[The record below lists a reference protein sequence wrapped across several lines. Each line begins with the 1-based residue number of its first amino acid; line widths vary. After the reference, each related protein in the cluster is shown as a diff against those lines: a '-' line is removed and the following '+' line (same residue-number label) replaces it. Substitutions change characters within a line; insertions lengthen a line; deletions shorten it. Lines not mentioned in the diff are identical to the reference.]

1 MMEKGPRKNK
11 LVRSGKEIA
20 RELLTPPSSRK
31 ANGYFILFFFVWAFI
46 LYGNTILNKYGV
58 DDEFVTNNETVR
70 KGLAAIPE
78 IFTTHYI
85 NQTGNVGDNTA
96 DYRPVVK
103 LTYALE
109 YQIFQGEN
117 PGRSHAINV
126 LIYIF
131 ISILLF
137 FILKRILKNYNILFL
152 FLITVVFMAHP
163 VHTEVVASLKNRDE
177 MLAFLCGLGAL
188 SLILR
193 YAERRKLWYVLLA
206 LLVFFTGYLSKAS
219 ILPFVLI
226 YPLVLYFFTDL
237 SPKRYIPISIAMV
250 AVAIIAQIG
259 PDLFLPAGERLASAI
274 ENPLYAEDGFL
285 YRVGTGLLS
294 LLFYVR
300 ILIYPHPLLF
310 YYGNEM
316 IPLTTPGNIWAII
329 SFVLYTGLLLYAIST
344 FNKKH
349 ILSFAI
355 FWYLIFIAMYSNL
368 LIPVMG
374 IVAERFVFA
383 ASLGFC
389 IALVW
394 IVFKIFRT
402 EPNSLTIEFDA
413 RAKILVVVILILI
426 PYAAVTITRNR
437 EWRNLL
443 DLYRKDIPYLENS
456 AKANTQYAGYL
467 MQTTFRDPNFLKH
480 GNVNEFKLDVI
491 KKHFHRSLEIFPDN
505 YQTMNDLGTVYLFL
519 GKDPDSAIIYL
530 KRAIALNDHLEPAW
544 VNLGMAFR
552 EMKRYD
558 SAAWCYSTIL
568 RRNPSHIRAYFALA
582 NVYNDMGHIN
592 RAIDMNNEV
601 LKSNP
606 NLDMPFINIGN
617 YLLLTGDTAMA
628 ILNYEEA
635 IKRRLTFEGCIHLSN
650 LYKDLGDM
658 QKSDYYLQRSSEALK
673 RNQR

>member
-1 MMEKGPRKNK
+1 
-11 LVRSGKEIA
+11 
-20 RELLTPPSSRK
+20 
-31 ANGYFILFFFVWAFI
+31 
-46 LYGNTILNKYGV
+46 
-58 DDEFVTNNETVR
+58 
-70 KGLAAIPE
+70 
-78 IFTTHYI
+78 
-85 NQTGNVGDNTA
+85 
-96 DYRPVVK
+96 
-103 LTYALE
+103 
-109 YQIFQGEN
+109 
-117 PGRSHAINV
+117 
-126 LIYIF
+126 
-131 ISILLF
+131 
-137 FILKRILKNYNILFL
+137 
-152 FLITVVFMAHP
+152 
-163 VHTEVVASLKNRDE
+163 
-177 MLAFLCGLGAL
+177 
-188 SLILR
+188 
-193 YAERRKLWYVLLA
+193 
-206 LLVFFTGYLSKAS
+206 
-219 ILPFVLI
+219 
-226 YPLVLYFFTDL
+226 
-237 SPKRYIPISIAMV
+237 
-250 AVAIIAQIG
+250 
-259 PDLFLPAGERLASAI
+259 
-274 ENPLYAEDGFL
+274 
-285 YRVGTGLLS
+285 
-294 LLFYVR
+294 
-300 ILIYPHPLLF
+300 
-310 YYGNEM
+310 
-316 IPLTTPGNIWAII
+316 
-329 SFVLYTGLLLYAIST
+329 
-344 FNKKH
+344 
-349 ILSFAI
+349 
-355 FWYLIFIAMYSNL
+355 MYSNL